1 MSIKFTS
8 KNVKFTGALK
18 AFTEKQLKNI
28 ERISG
33 DIIDAEVI
41 VNEEKLDFRVEITL
55 KTKLHS
61 YHIEDRD
68 PILKQALRSALST
81 LKAQSKKNKEKLKK
95 EKKRKNKSGVFKKF
109 IPGPE
114 PNIEASELKSDTS
127 SDQVT
132 VSDNFSRKPLSVE
145 EAIFF
150 LKESG
155 ENAYMFMNAETN
167 KMAVVFYNR
176 NKSISII
183 ETNI

>member
-28 ERISG
+28 EKISS
-33 DIIDAEVI
+33 DIIDAEII
-41 VNEEKLDFRVEITL
+41 VNEEKLDFRVELTL
-55 KTKLHS
+55 KTKQHS

-81 LKAQSKKNKEKLKK
+81 LKAQAKKNKEKQKR
-95 EKKRKNKSGVFKKF
+95 EKKRKNKGGVFARF
-109 IPGPE
+109 ASGSGPDAE
-114 PNIEASELKSDTS
+114 DIESRDDVSV
-127 SDQVT
+127 DQIT
-132 VSDNFSRKPLSVE
+132 ISDNFSRKPLSVE
-145 EAIFF
+145 EALFF

-167 KMAVVFYNR
+167 KMAVVFCSKR
-176 NKSISII
+176 KGFSII
-183 ETNI
+183 EANS